1 MKQGSFKDRSL
12 EDERRK
18 RVEWL
23 IRVNPLIGLIEV
35 SRVVELGGKEAGM
48 RASYEV
54 KKLRGDE
61 EVGKMGRNGIL
72 ILDCGTTEDFG
83 GRR

>member
-1 MKQGSFKDRSL
+1 MKRGSCKDRSL

-35 SRVVELGGKEAGM
+35 SKVVELGGKEAGM
-48 RASYEV
+48 
-54 KKLRGDE
+54 L
-61 EVGKMGRNGIL
+61 
-72 ILDCGTTEDFG
+72 
-83 GRR
+83 